1 MFMLPLNI
9 RAHLNRSGILSKTLI
24 NMGLLDELI
33 SGFLFIGLPLVRDQL
48 GLSYEQLGLLFT
60 VGACSGMI
68 LDPILSLLSDRSSKR
83 WWILAGFLGLTV
95 GFALLGSV
103 QNFALLL
110 ATFVLIFPA
119 DSAAV
124 GLSEAALIDI
134 APNDSVRTMTRW
146 TLLSSIGDLLS
157 PLAVT
162 AVLAIGLGWSGL
174 CWVAAG
180 LWLASS
186 LLIWPQRFPSP
197 THFLANSEDTPT
209 VAVLASLRQA
219 LHDPLLL
226 RWAALSILPTML
238 DEVFL
243 TFAILYLRDVLHAS
257 ELVIGLTIGIQMT
270 GTILGLVVVERL
282 VGRVKP
288 QRLLS
293 CYALLTLIA
302 VIGFL
307 IIRST
312 WIAPFWLF
320 LIGFG
325 ASGLYPI
332 AKAEAYTRQPGHSG
346 TVRAIINLGAPF
358 EVALPGIA
366 GLIAGRFGILASL
379 AFLGLA
385 PLLILILIPRRIS
398 NLSHLTA

>member
-1 MFMLPLNI
+1 
-9 RAHLNRSGILSKTLI
+9 
-24 NMGLLDELI
+24 MGLLDELI
-33 SGFLFIGLPLVRDQL
+33 SGFLFIDLPLVREQL

-83 WWILAGFLGLTV
+83 WWILAGFMGLAV

-162 AVLAIGLGWSGL
+162 AILAIGLGWSGL
-174 CWVAAG
+174 CWIAVG
-180 LWLASS
+180 LWLAST
-186 LLIWPQRFPSP
+186 LVIWSQRFPSP
-197 THFLANSEDTPT
+197 TLLPGNKEDIPP
-209 VAVLASLRQA
+209 ASVLVSLRQA
-219 LHDPLLL
+219 LRDPLLL

-243 TFAILYLRDVLHAS
+243 TFAILYLREVLHAS
-257 ELVIGLTIGIQMT
+257 ELIIGLTIGIQMI

-282 VGRVKP
+282 VGRITP
-288 QRLLS
+288 RRLLS

-307 IIRST
+307 SIHST
-312 WIAPFWLF
+312 WFAPFWLF
-320 LIGFG
+320 IIGFG

-332 AKAEAYTRQPGHSG
+332 AKAEAYTRQPGRSG

-358 EVALPGIA
+358 EVALPGIT

-398 NLSHLTA
+398 KPSNSLA

>member
-1 MFMLPLNI
+1 MLHQNI
-9 RAHLNRSGILSKTLI
+9 RAKLIRSDLLCKTLI

-83 WWILAGFLGLTV
+83 WWILAGFLGLAA
-95 GFALLGSV
+95 GFALAGSV

-110 ATFVLIFPA
+110 AAFALIFPA
-119 DSAAV
+119 GSAAI

-134 APNDSVRTMTRW
+134 APNHSARTMTRW

-162 AVLAIGLGWSGL
+162 AILALGLGWPGL
-174 CWVAAG
+174 CWIAAG
-180 LWLASS
+180 LWLASG
-186 LLIWPQRFPSP
+186 LAIWPQRFPSP
-197 THFLANSEDTPT
+197 THLLVNKEDIPPIS
-209 VAVLASLRQA
+209 VLGSLRLA
-219 LHDPLLL
+219 LRDPLLL

-257 ELVIGLTIGIQMT
+257 ELIIGFTIGIQMI
-270 GTILGLVVVERL
+270 GTIVGLVVVERL
-282 VGRVKP
+282 VGRIAP
-288 QRLLS
+288 RRLLS

-307 IIRST
+307 IVRST
-312 WIAPFWLF
+312 WFAPFWLF
-320 LIGFG
+320 IIGFG

-332 AKAEAYTRQPGHSG
+332 AKAEAYTRQPGRSG
-346 TVRAIINLGAPF
+346 TVRAIINLGSPF

-366 GLIAGRFGILASL
+366 GLVAGRFGVLASL
-379 AFLGLA
+379 GFLGLA
-385 PLLILILIPRRIS
+385 PLLILILIPRRTS
-398 NLSHLTA
+398 KPSDSLA